1 MGHESGRLPPA
12 KPRGPVARRT
22 CSARSLEL
30 EADLLAAKML
40 AGGLIPLSLALL
52 VPLPPQPASVVL
64 SAPALQHR
72 HSVSLAAQ
80 LLPTATSLSFPV
92 DGTVH
97 NGLSPAMVLAD
108 ANTPEYETP
117 GFTLE
122 CGYMEARTAQT
133 RSLARG

>member
-1 MGHESGRLPPA
+1 M
-12 KPRGPVARRT
+12 ARRT

-133 RSLARG
+133 RSLAQLAPDNSRLWVV